1 MENPD
6 EIGVSEDQLL
16 LSSIGL
22 AEGVDRRHF
31 SPPKQKPPNKEELSV
46 SITMEGVSLRVFC
59 FSSLWRMRSSSPV
72 LDLRRGT
79 KKDALPPALGALGRR
94 GVWG

>member
-1 MENPD
+1 MKLYFPAKDAITE
-6 EIGVSEDQLL
+6 EW
-16 LSSIGL
+16 GL
-22 AEGVDRRHF
+22 KFWFGE
-31 SPPKQKPPNKEELSV
+31 S